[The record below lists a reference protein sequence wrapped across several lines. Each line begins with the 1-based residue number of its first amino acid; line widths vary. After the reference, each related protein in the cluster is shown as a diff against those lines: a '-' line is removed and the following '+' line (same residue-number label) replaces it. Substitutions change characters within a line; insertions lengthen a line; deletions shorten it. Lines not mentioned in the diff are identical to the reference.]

1 MQRLRAINRSG
12 HATDTLA
19 SRKLNIL
26 QQHKLYILFISCIRK
41 EETAM
46 LKFII
51 NLLTRR
57 HKLHAPEHVGMF
69 AGSLLPR
76 STWDHS

>member
-1 MQRLRAINRSG
+1 
-12 HATDTLA
+12 
-19 SRKLNIL
+19 
-26 QQHKLYILFISCIRK
+26 
-41 EETAM
+41 M